1 MEIKEIK
8 NFLPLEEFK
17 AIQNLILDLEFPW
30 RIRNNMSKVD
40 NNIYFTH
47 SFFNNNSINSNYF
60 SSFITPI
67 LNKLNCKAIIE
78 IRTNMILNKIFDK
91 SGWHIDHQMLKE
103 KKDHTT
109 AILYLNTCNGGTE
122 LRIKNKV
129 KFIKAEENKI
139 IIFSSKIFHRA
150 ITSTDA
156 DKRYIIN
163 FNYFE

>member
-1 MEIKEIK
+1 MKEIK
-8 NFLPLEEFK
+8 NFLPKEEFK
-17 AIQNLILDLEFPW
+17 EIQNVIFNNEFPW
-30 RIRNNMSKVD
+30 RIRNAMTKLDS
-40 NNIYFTH
+40 NIYFTH

-60 SSFITPI
+60 SSFINSI
-67 LNKLNCKAIIE
+67 LKKLNCKAIIE
-78 IRTNMILNKIFDK
+78 IRANMVLNKIFDK
-91 SGWHIDHQMLKE
+91 GGWHVDHQTLKE
-103 KKDHTT
+103 EKDHTT

-139 IIFSSKIFHRA
+139 IIFSSKTFHRA

-163 FNYFE
+163 FNYF

>member
-30 RIRNNMSKVD
+30 RIRNTMSKVD

-78 IRTNMILNKIFDK
+78 IRANMVLNKIFDK
-91 SGWHIDHQMLKE
+91 SGWHIDHQILE
-103 KKDHTT
+103 EEKDHTT

-122 LRIKNKV
+122 LRIKNKIN
-129 KFIKAEENKI
+129 FIEAEENKI
-139 IIFSSKIFHRA
+139 IIFSSKTFHRA